1 MTWNDT
7 PQTAPEAGWYAD
19 PGGSGGLRYWDGA
32 AWTGHVTPPRPAAT
46 TAPPGYVPTAPT
58 SSPTK
63 AKTPGWVWVLVAVIV
78 LLLGAA
84 VVAAIAVPTF
94 TIVRGTVQDEEAK
107 TNLRDAY
114 EAATI
119 LRSTSGSYFSATPE
133 SLMRTEPRLD
143 YTTGESRAD
152 DHVSVY
158 PLDQRIT
165 LAVRSASGTC
175 WVIDDDA
182 SALGAAGYRTGRVR
196 GESASCIASSATA
209 GLVDEDF

>member
-1 MTWNDT
+1 VTWSDS
-7 PQTAPEAGWYAD
+7 PQTAPAAGWYAD

-32 AWTGHVTPPRPAAT
+32 SWTGHVTPPRPPA
-46 TAPPGYVPTAPT
+46 APPGFAPPVPTP
-58 SSPTK
+58 SPAK
-63 AKTPGWVWVLVAVIV
+63 AKTPAWVWVLVGAIV
-78 LLLGAA
+78 LLLGAG
-84 VVAAIAVPTF
+84 VVVAIAVPTF
-94 TIVRGTVQDEEAK
+94 TVVRDTVRDEEAK
-107 TNLRDAY
+107 TNLHDAY

-133 SLMRTEPRLD
+133 SLVRTQPRLD

-165 LAVRSASGTC
+165 LAVRSDSGTC

-182 SALGAAGYRTGRVR
+182 TALGSGGYRTGRVR
-196 GESASCIASSATA
+196 SEAASCTASSATA
-209 GLVDEDF
+209 GFIEEDF

>member
-1 MTWNDT
+1 MTWSDA
-7 PQTAPEAGWYAD
+7 PQTAPAAGWYSD

-32 AWTGHVTPPRPAAT
+32 SWTGHVTPPRPVVAT
-46 TAPPGYVPTAPT
+46 PGPLPPAPT
-58 SSPTK
+58 PSPPK
-63 AKTPGWVWVLVAVIV
+63 AKTPVWVWVLLGAIV
-78 LLLGAA
+78 LLFGAGL
-84 VVAAIAVPTF
+84 VAAIAVPTF
-94 TIVRGTVQDEEAK
+94 SIVRDTVQDEEAK
-107 TNLRDAY
+107 TNLQDAY

-133 SLMRTEPRLD
+133 SLGRTDPRLD

-165 LAVRSASGTC
+165 LAVRSDSGTC

-182 SALGAAGYRTGRVR
+182 TALGSGGYRSGRVR
-196 GESASCIASSATA
+196 SDTASCTASSATA
-209 GLVDEDF
+209 GLVEEDF